1 MRVLPAALL
10 ACVAVVAAPRVAAAG
25 DGTDL
30 LGLLPDDAAL
40 VGVLD
45 AADARGAALA
55 DRAIDALVG
64 RSPGVAAA
72 LASVDFDPK
81 ADLDTLLIATDRAGG
96 DPAWVVV
103 VVEGRVPARALA
115 GLAKVDEDGDG
126 KPDWRRK
133 KRAGVAYYEG
143 PTVALALVDQRLL
156 VATTSAMP
164 ALIDHARKKQRRT
177 SLATSTAGAA
187 MRAAIAGTDTRHD
200 LWLAAEVPAT
210 MARQAGAFAPQW
222 LSLGVTFGADLVVQV
237 RARFGD
243 ADTAASLVA
252 LAAAQLD
259 QVRQSMRSAGLAG
272 AADSLTI
279 EAEKELVEAR
289 VTLSEAEAT
298 TLTGLIGAL

>member
-1 MRVLPAALL
+1 M
-10 ACVAVVAAPRVAAAG
+10 VAA
-25 DGTDL
+25 
-30 LGLLPDDAAL
+30 
-40 VGVLD
+40 
-45 AADARGAALA
+45 
-55 DRAIDALVG
+55 
-64 RSPGVAAA
+64 
-72 LASVDFDPK
+72 
-81 ADLDTLLIATDRAGG
+81 IAMRH
-96 DPAWVVV
+96 V
-103 VVEGRVPARALA
+103 
-115 GLAKVDEDGDG
+115 
-126 KPDWRRK
+126 
-133 KRAGVAYYEG
+133 
-143 PTVALALVDQRLL
+143 
-156 VATTSAMP
+156 
-164 ALIDHARKKQRRT
+164 LIDHARKKQRRT